1 MLSAYTSICL
11 FIVYRGLNV
20 SAYSSSP
27 PFNQIWKIHVRQG
40 TDMYVLL
47 IAGISSFINDI
58 DSGSAALSP
67 SKTLL
72 AVTNLQDGIDF
83 YSLRKKAYVTT
94 TKYQI
99 EARLVLKIVG
109 IDFLDDDTVIAGHSA
124 GHIILTSPGR
134 LSDPDQVLITEEP
147 GSQF

>member
-1 MLSAYTSICL
+1 MSL
-11 FIVYRGLNV
+11 
-20 SAYSSSP
+20 
-27 PFNQIWKIHVRQG
+27 
-40 TDMYVLL
+40 
-47 IAGISSFINDI
+47 FINDI

-83 YSLRKKAYVTT
+83 YSLRKKAYLTT

-124 GHIILTSPGR
+124 GHIVLTSPGR

-147 GSQF
+147 GSQFSPFVIISVNKRAF